1 MSNLELFNDTEV
13 STLYFE
19 QLASRRGF
27 RAIAGVDEA
36 GRGPLA
42 GPVVAAAVILSDD
55 FDLPGLTDSKKLT
68 EKQRVRFYPRIRQ
81 QALAVGVG
89 VATVPE
95 IDRINILQATLLA
108 MQRAIGRLSLSP
120 DHLLIDGIT
129 PLPVEISQQT
139 LKKGDSRSLSVAA
152 ASVVAKVVRDRIM
165 LSLDRQQ
172 PGYGFAR
179 HKGYGTVQHRQAIA
193 ELGPNRHHRVTFAG
207 VKEHLGGCPYSRTA
221 SREG

>member
-19 QLASRRGF
+19 QLAGRRGF

-68 EKQRVRFYPRIRQ
+68 EKQRRRFYPQIRQ

-89 VATVPE
+89 VATVSE

-207 VKEHLGGCPYSRTA
+207 VKEYL
-221 SREG
+221 EG